1 MTETFLATASCTAN
15 LIAMVRSSLETVR
28 KMLVGGRQSEETNAQ
43 VRQLELLEQLLL
55 DQDAR
60 LDSINRVLEEFN
72 YSVAHE
78 LCAPL
83 RRIRG
88 FTREV
93 MLHCADDLDPDG
105 LSCLSH
111 ILESSQ
117 QMNELIDALMQIS
130 RLSHV
135 ELQRTSVDLS
145 VIVGE
150 IADDLCKSVPERA
163 AVFAIQPRVL
173 ATGDVGLLKLALR
186 KLVGNAWKY
195 TTLEA
200 PAIIEFGAIEL
211 ANGQAFFVRDNGV
224 GFDMSES
231 ARLFHPF
238 QRLHNPEE
246 YSGFGIG
253 LTIVKRIIDRHG
265 GRVWAEGVRNKG
277 AAFFFTLQDYP
288 VALQH

>member
-1 MTETFLATASCTAN
+1 MTDTFLATASCTAN

-60 LDSINRVLEEFN
+60 LESINRVLEEFN

-83 RRIRG
+83 RRISG
-88 FTREV
+88 FTREII
-93 MLHCADDLDPDG
+93 MRCASELEPDG
-105 LSCLSH
+105 VDCLNQ

-135 ELQRTSVDLS
+135 DLQRGPVNLTSM
-145 VIVGE
+145 VGE
-150 IADDLCKSVPERA
+150 IADELCQSTPERA
-163 AVFAIQPRVL
+163 AVFAIQPQVI
-173 ATGDVGLLKLALR
+173 AIGDASLLRTALCKLI
-186 KLVGNAWKY
+186 GNAWKY
-195 TTLEA
+195 TLREA
-200 PAIIEFGAIEL
+200 PAIIEFGAQER
-211 ANGQAFFVRDNGV
+211 AEERAFFIRDNGV
-224 GFDMSES
+224 GFDMSDS

-238 QRLHNPEE
+238 QRLHDPKEF
-246 YSGFGIG
+246 SGNGIG
-253 LTIVKRIIDRHG
+253 LTAVKKIIDRHC
-265 GRVWAEGVRNKG
+265 GRVWAEGVRQKG
-277 AAFFFTLQDYP
+277 ATFYFTLSR
-288 VALQH
+288 

>member
-83 RRIRG
+83 RRISG
-88 FTREV
+88 FTREI
-93 MLHCADDLDPDG
+93 MLRCAGELDLDG
-105 LSCLSH
+105 LTCLNH

-117 QMNELIDALMQIS
+117 QMNDLIEALMQIS

-135 ELQRTSVDLS
+135 DLQQGPVNLS
-145 VIVGE
+145 DVACE
-150 IADDLCKSVPERA
+150 IADELRQSRPERA
-163 AVFAIQPRVL
+163 AVFAIQPQML
-173 ATGDVGLLKLALR
+173 TTGDASLLKIALR
-186 KLVGNAWKY
+186 KLLSNAWKY
-195 TTLEA
+195 TTREA
-200 PAIIEFGAIEL
+200 PAIIEFGTVEL
-211 ANGQAFFVRDNGV
+211 DDGPAYFIRDNGV
-224 GFDMSES
+224 GFDMSECG
-231 ARLFHPF
+231 RLFHPF
-238 QRLHNPEE
+238 QRLHDAKAFAGN
-246 YSGFGIG
+246 GIG
-253 LTIVKRIIDRHG
+253 LTTVKRIIDRHG
-265 GRVWAEGVRNKG
+265 GRVWAEGERDKG
-277 AAFFFTLQDYP
+277 ATFFFTLS
-288 VALQH
+288 H